1 MVAAWLRDRPGVL
14 CLKTIRETL
23 IFHMKLLYSVFV
35 LVLIIGFVWR
45 RRKPLQIIAEGTITY
60 KEKGNRGC

>member
-1 MVAAWLRDRPGVL
+1 MVAAWLRDRPEVL

-23 IFHMKLLYSVFV
+23 IFHMKLLHSVFV

-45 RRKPLQIIAEGTITY
+45 RRRPLQIITEGILTY

>member
-1 MVAAWLRDRPGVL
+1 MVAAWLRDRPEVL

-45 RRKPLQIIAEGTITY
+45 RRRPLQIITEGILTY

>member
-1 MVAAWLRDRPGVL
+1 MVAAWLRDRPDVL

-45 RRKPLQIIAEGTITY
+45 RRRPLQIITEGILTY